1 MRALISL
8 VLLLGL
14 FAAATPPPV
23 ADQVLASGLYE
34 DDSRPG
40 ASAAHPRT
48 LGIPPAPLAAPEMSA
63 ARPLGAP
70 LESAAPASTAR
81 TPAAERAPPAR

>member
-8 VLLLGL
+8 ILLLGL
-14 FAAATPPPV
+14 LAAATPPSV
-23 ADQVLASGLYE
+23 TDQVLASGLYE

-48 LGIPPAPLAAPEMSA
+48 LGIPPAPHPAPGTSGA
-63 ARPLGAP
+63 SPLGAP
-70 LESAAPASTAR
+70 PENPAPASIAR
-81 TPAAERAPPAR
+81 TPGAERAPPAR